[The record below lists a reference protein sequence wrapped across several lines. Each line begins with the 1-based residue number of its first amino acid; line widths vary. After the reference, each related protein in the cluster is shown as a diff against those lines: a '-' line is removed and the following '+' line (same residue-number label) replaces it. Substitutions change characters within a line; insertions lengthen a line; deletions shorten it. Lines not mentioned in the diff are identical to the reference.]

1 MSGCWTGCVLSVSA
15 VYKVQVTPCPPTIHI
30 QVQVCH
36 ALCSV
41 ILLADNQ
48 MNMVEKIHSICCL
61 IFTLLKLSVG
71 NVGHGLESM
80 DDVEDDLQLNL
91 PVELH
96 EGLVV
101 TVIKRPDKC
110 IRQASRGDILT
121 VHYTG
126 RFNDQHGEVFDTS
139 LKEGWPPYKF
149 QLGAGRV
156 IQGYERGAPGMC
168 RGETR
173 TFQVPPSLAYGER
186 GVPGKIP
193 GNSTL
198 HFTVEC
204 LSIAD
209 GELEAPSPP
218 TPSREKVTTKV
229 YQFMSKRKFYT
240 KAEQETLKVKQAERL
255 KTWVTIFFKKSL
267 SNSKTLLVNS
277 FPQNNALFMV
287 KNALFSEKK
296 LNFWSEIKN
305 VSKVSTYVKR
315 IIENC
320 HKRLLKSQ
328 KSIIFCY

>member
-1 MSGCWTGCVLSVSA
+1 
-15 VYKVQVTPCPPTIHI
+15 
-30 QVQVCH
+30 
-36 ALCSV
+36 
-41 ILLADNQ
+41 
-48 MNMVEKIHSICCL
+48 MNMVEKIRSICCL
-61 IFTLLKLSVG
+61 IVTLLKLSVG
-71 NVGHGLESM
+71 NNGHGPESM
-80 DDVEDDLQLNL
+80 EDVEDDLQLNL

-218 TPSREKVTTKV
+218 TPPREKVTTTTV
-229 YQFMSKRKFYT
+229 ATEFGSKMFRHF
-240 KAEQETLKVKQAERL
+240 LGL
-255 KTWVTIFFKKSL
+255 HSL
-267 SNSKTLLVNS
+267 LSPPTHVLS
-277 FPQNNALFMV
+277 FSPCSQDSV
-287 KNALFSEKK
+287 E
-296 LNFWSEIKN
+296 WSN
-305 VSKVSTYVKR
+305 VSVG
-315 IIENC
+315 
-320 HKRLLKSQ
+320 
-328 KSIIFCY
+328 

>member
-41 ILLADNQ
+41 ILLADNK

-71 NVGHGLESM
+71 NNGHGPESM
-80 DDVEDDLQLNL
+80 EDVEDDLQLNL

-255 KTWVTIFFKKSL
+255 KTWVTIFFQKSL
-267 SNSKTLLVNS
+267 SNSKTLLVNKV
-277 FPQNNALFMV
+277 FPKTMLYLWSKLLYFHK
-287 KNALFSEKK
+287 KNLIFGQK
-296 LNFWSEIKN
+296 LKMFPKF
-305 VSKVSTYVKR
+305 
-315 IIENC
+315 
-320 HKRLLKSQ
+320 LPM
-328 KSIIFCY
+328 